1 MTNSG
6 FDSSDERSFSTNTH
20 YKEKIKDESRLRHF
34 FEPEISAILNTV
46 HLVYRAIV
54 LLQRLLT
61 SVSGCDLKGARAH
74 AVAPRLPRR
83 DVFLVSVLF
92 ALVTLR
98 ERFI

>member
-34 FEPEISAILNTV
+34 FEPEISAVLYSRST
-46 HLVYRAIV
+46 V

-74 AVAPRLPRR
+74 AVASRLPRR

>member
-6 FDSSDERSFSTNTH
+6 FDSSDERSFPTNTH
-20 YKEKIKDESRLRHF
+20 YKKKIKDESRLRHL
-34 FEPEISAILNTV
+34 FEPQISVILNA
-46 HLVYRAIV
+46 LSRSIV

-74 AVAPRLPRR
+74 VVAPRLPRR